1 MTYLNVMEENT
12 ICNYEQWL
20 KFRKNRDDFV
30 LNKDNL
36 VEFIETIKD
45 HFIGFCL
52 TPVFLYN
59 SKTYTVKSRGTHFPS
74 IEESKRQVIEFLN
87 DNKNLV
93 LYDIDFSTFTE
104 VNTNN
109 PIFRIMLRIG
119 WVEV

>member
-1 MTYLNVMEENT
+1 MEENT

-52 TPVFLYN
+52 TPVFLYK
-59 SKTYTVKSRGTHFPS
+59 SKTYTVKSRAAVFPS
-74 IEESKRQVIEFLN
+74 TEESKRQVIEFLN
-87 DNKNLV
+87 GNKNLV
-93 LYDIDFSTFTE
+93 LYDIGFCTYIEANS
-104 VNTNN
+104 NN
-109 PIFRIMLRIG
+109 YLSRIILRIG
-119 WVEV
+119 EVEL